1 MSLSF
6 IIIIVLAALEW
17 EFAPGRY
24 SLPLYP
30 EYSPLYILIMLL
42 RIQMSNHMDDSYEIL
57 QLNVSQ
63 PIVFRGDNRKKNQ
76 QHRYNENKNQ
86 IILVV
91 PKEDY

>member
-1 MSLSF
+1 
-6 IIIIVLAALEW
+6 
-17 EFAPGRY
+17 
-24 SLPLYP
+24 
-30 EYSPLYILIMLL
+30 
-42 RIQMSNHMDDSYEIL
+42 MSNDSYEIL

-76 QHRYNENKNQ
+76 QHRYNEKKQ